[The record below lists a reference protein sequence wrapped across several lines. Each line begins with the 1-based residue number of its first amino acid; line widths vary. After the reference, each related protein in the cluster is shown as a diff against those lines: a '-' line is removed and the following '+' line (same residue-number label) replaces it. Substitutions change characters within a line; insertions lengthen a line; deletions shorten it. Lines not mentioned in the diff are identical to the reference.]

1 MLSSRFGSSGIKA
14 VNQPPWLWIP
24 PPIWDTPGLAACL
37 TSVLL
42 RRPTP
47 VPSTQIPGP
56 LSVRTTFLRACPCR
70 NSPKSSSS
78 ASSPTP
84 SPPRPPPHPR
94 APWHRAPHP
103 QDIHGRLAPLLVNRP
118 FARIALPPFYHTLV
132 LHSPSQARACLQTL
146 RARPELARAVR
157 VLVLASSAPGR
168 AEAEVLALLTAA
180 ASTHPGPGLK
190 SLDLT
195 LPAPGSPSPSDALA
209 LAEAIHQLHALEVLT
224 IRKAAG
230 TYLSQPA
237 PRAVLEAC
245 AAAVDAC
252 TELHTLTLTFPLAPD
267 PALLPLVA
275 ALALA
280 PALRTLACPMPAMWT
295 GESLWLRVASNPAL
309 ERICLDAQA
318 AMPSSPPPRAG
329 AAVHRAALPPPPPP
343 YVPLPRRRASARAPL
358 RAHPRRHAHPARRR
372 VQRRRVARARGDR
385 GECVRVE
392 RVRRGVGGERAC
404 EIPTPTRGADVY
416 MYHHGVCPHA
426 YTPIIA
432 HRAHERTTAPLS
444 LPAPLSSPRHR
455 PDYSTTTT
463 SPSAPKIPPP
473 PSAPKTPPP
482 PDLDSTALHEHEQE
496 HDERT
501 TNNEQRP

>member
-37 TSVLL
+37 TSDHFFASMSLSQFPEELL
-42 RRPTP
+42 ERILAHA
-47 VPSTQIPGP
+47 V
-56 LSVRTTFLRACPCR
+56 A
-70 NSPKSSSS
+70 
-78 ASSPTP
+78 
-84 SPPRPPPHPR
+84 SPPAPHPR

-180 ASTHPGPGLK
+180 ASTHAGPGLK

-318 AMPSSPPPRAG
+318 AMPSSPPRAPERRYTAPSAPAPPYRRPLLPTSLFLAAARPHARLSALIRAG
-329 AAVHRAALPPPPPP
+329 THILPVGAYSGGGWRGRAAT
-343 YVPLPRRRASARAPL
+343 VGSVSASS
-358 RAHPRRHAHPARRR
+358 
-372 VQRRRVARARGDR
+372 VY
-385 GECVRVE
+385 
-392 RVRRGVGGERAC
+392 GGESASS
-404 EIPTPTRGADVY
+404 VY
-416 MYHHGVCPHA
+416 GEDESVCPHA
-426 YTPIIA
+426 YTPRAPRTHPSSRTA
-432 HRAHERTTAPLS
+432 HTSAPPRHYLTAP
-444 LPAPLSSPRHR
+444 SPGLHHHHNTIR
-455 PDYSTTTT
+455 TQ
-463 SPSAPKIPPP
+463 
-473 PSAPKTPPP
+473 TPPP
-482 PDLDSTALHEHEQE
+482 PPPDCTNTNKN
-496 HDERT
+496 T
-501 TNNEQRP
+501 TKNTNE